1 MLVLPYPATHSSSS
15 GKHEWDRLETE
26 AMREVVGWYGKLY
39 HFWQVDRGDE
49 LPLGPP
55 MLMGSLTEE
64 RQIDVDV
71 AMKERN
77 EEMGIDMAKKRG
89 LRAEIEGLGVHEN
102 ADWWWKEAEREGR
115 GVYAK

>member
-1 MLVLPYPATHSSSS
+1 MLVLPYPATHSSAS
-15 GKHEWDRLETE
+15 GKHEWDRLETA

-39 HFWQVDRGDE
+39 HFWQVDRGDG

-64 RQIDVDV
+64 RQIDVGV
-71 AMKERN
+71 AMKGRN
-77 EEMGIDMAKKRG
+77 EEMAIDMEKKRG
-89 LRAEIEGLGVHEN
+89 TRAEIEGPGVHEN